1 MNIRKIIRE
10 EMDNSLGWINDI
22 KPALNQEQN
31 WVLVNDVNP
40 NDIKEG
46 IKIQKY
52 LFNLGYKWFSSEIIM
67 DTIYS
72 IHHFPNKGLRGDLTY
87 YNNKE
92 NERDLADK
100 EIERNNNVYYWSQ
113 IKPNEINES
122 NDLQWIMDIKSYPT
136 LQQLFDRGEIKEG
149 NVLVLRGEVENGEN
163 GEMIW
168 VNDFTVTINSE
179 RETLNRT
186 NFTLGPNEIEAE
198 EAMGLSDSI
207 NVTFLDSDGN
217 LEVIRKNN
225 KSTQL
230 TESEELQ
237 WIKDIEAGD
246 LWTPY
251 VGMKFIVTDGSDDVI
266 YHILDIND
274 EEGWM
279 ELKWEN
285 NKTGEGEY
293 FGYYMED
300 YYRMVGEDRIQI
312 VHDNLNESEED
323 NELQWI
329 MDIKTNNDIAQE
341 IYDGL
346 EWYKEPNVST
356 DFVKNQWS
364 DINFSVRPGFT
375 EKPIISPS
383 SFYRGFTKWAEEKWG
398 IEKER
403 TLDVYWKLIDLI
415 HNKIKKPITE
425 SDDPLQW
432 IKDVNPIPELKV
444 GSCFTDVMDPTQRK
458 WVIIDF
464 KMTPAGTR
472 LVVVKNNDKI
482 FVDDLSPFNSEDIKY
497 MNLEYFEQDLFS
509 GRYKPC
515 QR

>member
-1 MNIRKIIRE
+1 MNLKKIIRE
-10 EMDNSLGWINDI
+10 EI
-22 KPALNQEQN
+22 
-31 WVLVNDVNP
+31 
-40 NDIKEG
+40 
-46 IKIQKY
+46 
-52 LFNLGYKWFSSEIIM
+52 
-67 DTIYS
+67 
-72 IHHFPNKGLRGDLTY
+72 
-87 YNNKE
+87 
-92 NERDLADK
+92 
-100 EIERNNNVYYWSQ
+100 
-113 IKPNEINES
+113 
-122 NDLQWIMDIKSYPT
+122 NDLQWIMDIKTYPT

-149 NVLVLRGEVENGEN
+149 DVLVLRGEVEKSNNN
-163 GEMIW
+163 GEMTW
-168 VNDFTVTINSE
+168 TNDFTITINTKD
-179 RETLNRT
+179 ETLDRT
-186 NFTLGPNEIEAE
+186 SFDLDPNEIEAGK
-198 EAMGLSDSI
+198 AMNLSDYI
-207 NVTFLDSDGN
+207 NVSFLKSDGN

-237 WIKDIEAGD
+237 WIKDIEPDPMDPQKGYIYRWHGYADHTYLEDIKTDDIIILDVKDDKVYFDTVDRYWANHPDEPGSDNFIVKLFINNLESGEIEYLGTSNINESNDLDWIKDIKAGD

-266 YHILDIND
+266 YHILGIND
-274 EEGWM
+274 EESWM
-279 ELKWEN
+279 ELKWKDN
-285 NKTGEGEY
+285 RSGEEEY

-300 YYRMVGEDRIQI
+300 YYRMVEEGRVQI

-403 TLDVYWKLIDLI
+403 TLDVYRKLIDLI

-425 SDDPLQW
+425 SEDDLDW
-432 IKDVNPIPELKV
+432 IKDINPIPELKV

-464 KMTPAGTR
+464 ILTPAGTR
-472 LVVVKNNDKI
+472 TVIVKNNI
-482 FVDDLSPFNSEDIKY
+482 DIKY